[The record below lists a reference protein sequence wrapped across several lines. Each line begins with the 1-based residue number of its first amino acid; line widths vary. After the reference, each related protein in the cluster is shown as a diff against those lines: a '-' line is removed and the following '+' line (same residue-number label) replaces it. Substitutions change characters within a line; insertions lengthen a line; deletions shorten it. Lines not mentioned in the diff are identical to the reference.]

1 MQNSQIQVHIT
12 DLKHIKQTNCYNVTI
27 NLYSVFHGCH
37 FLRMVSSTKL
47 LTDLN
52 ENIWSPMS
60 GKIDEMDPTINVEQ
74 SKTRRE

>member
-1 MQNSQIQVHIT
+1 
-12 DLKHIKQTNCYNVTI
+12 
-27 NLYSVFHGCH
+27 
-37 FLRMVSSTKL
+37 MVSSTKL

>member
-1 MQNSQIQVHIT
+1 MLQ
-12 DLKHIKQTNCYNVTI
+12 CNVTI
-27 NLYSVFHGCH
+27 NPYSVFIKIKIHGYH